1 MKSLFHGIAVA
12 TLAGLALG
20 AALRP
25 TLAMDR
31 IGGPQ
36 IALAD
41 TGRRA
46 YGDAE
51 YQSAA
56 SRYPNGLP
64 DYVVGTD
71 NLQQVAYETY
81 GPEAYYQ
88 DASYQEDGWSPADD
102 ALPPEPAGYS
112 SVTLPTYDAAVRY
125 PSEGGGILAGI
136 DQAPIDLGPE
146 VFEPADAPPREM
158 AAFEADHSGPIP
170 YDQAFQSMQ

>member
-71 NLQQVAYETY
+71 NLRQASYEVY
-81 GPEAYYQ
+81 GPDAAYD
-88 DASYQEDGWSPADD
+88 DASYQQVAWAEADEM
-102 ALPPEPAGYS
+102 LPPEPASYRG
-112 SVTLPTYDAAVRY
+112 VTLPTYDAEVRY

-136 DQAPIDLGPE
+136 DRAPADLGPE

-158 AAFEADHSGPIP
+158 AAFEADRSGPIP
-170 YDQAFQSMQ
+170 YDQAFQTLQ